1 MIRKALK
8 WGLIGFIALM
18 VIGALLP
25 SEETPKKEQA
35 SVNEQQPV
43 ASQKK
48 QEKPQQKERPAAL
61 KEKMAT
67 VGQEVRAGDMLWVVN
82 DAYYT
87 TELPDI
93 FGIAPPKEGNFVVVD
108 FTLTNQ
114 RNEAVTLDQ
123 SHLILKD
130 STGNTYQAD
139 TDTFS
144 FIPVEKDI
152 FLTQINPDV
161 AQEGRVIFSVGPD
174 AQGFVLT
181 LDDLELLEDAQAKV
195 DLGTLSEPPP
205 AASSATATASASAA
219 AQ

>member
-48 QEKPQQKERPAAL
+48 QEKPQQKERPADL

-93 FGIAPPKEGNFVVVD
+93 FGIDPPKEGNFVVVD

-130 STGNTYQAD
+130 STGNIYQAD

-144 FIPVEKDI
+144 FISVEKDI
-152 FLTQINPDV
+152 FLTQINPDILCC
-161 AQEGRVIFSVGPD
+161 RLSVSQLPLWLSFRSPPLAPLWAVGC
-174 AQGFVLT
+174 FTSVT
-181 LDDLELLEDAQAKV
+181 SCLL
-195 DLGTLSEPPP
+195 LSL
-205 AASSATATASASAA
+205 
-219 AQ
+219 

>member
-1 MIRKALK
+1 
-8 WGLIGFIALM
+8 
-18 VIGALLP
+18 
-25 SEETPKKEQA
+25 
-35 SVNEQQPV
+35 
-43 ASQKK
+43 
-48 QEKPQQKERPAAL
+48 
-61 KEKMAT
+61 
-67 VGQEVRAGDMLWVVN
+67 VVN

-93 FGIAPPKEGNFVVVD
+93 FGIDPPKEGNFVVVD

-152 FLTQINPDV
+152 FLTQINPDILCCRLSV
-161 AQEGRVIFSVGPD
+161 SQLPLWLSFRSPPLAPLWAVGCFSACYKLSTTFPLEARAGRNTRPGSSGPV
-174 AQGFVLT
+174 VL
-181 LDDLELLEDAQAKV
+181 
-195 DLGTLSEPPP
+195 GCNS
-205 AASSATATASASAA
+205 
-219 AQ
+219 